1 MDSDLRK
8 LLAKSGTGRGLPDY
22 DFYKDVLPYLGDADC
37 LINVPAWTE
46 KNPVALS
53 IIAQTAGRVWY
64 VTPSLSLYR
73 IFLLKSALP
82 DADISFMSA
91 YEREKPDRRVLIT
104 SPDILRDHLAD
115 IAEMPKPDLIIFDD
129 IECLAYPEI
138 GTATE
143 QCLLCLPHGLPL
155 IFLSAT
161 ANPDETSE
169 CLTALRGR
177 GCRVIEFPFPAL
189 PDVPIFISSQW
200 EVLPLTDRKR
210 LNSKVRRILKEEPP
224 FQNIRSAGFIRQL
237 LFFLRKE
244 ELTPALIILPWEK
257 DCDMSAGFC
266 IQETKNAG
274 DALTHP
280 QIAAFLNRYP
290 FLKDHPMLSDA
301 VSKRTASFH
310 RNLHPLWCE
319 LVEHLLSFRAVD
331 AVFTTAESV
340 REMVNNVQIA
350 VLCIS
355 CRKEEKPR
363 EMTQQ
368 QTDDIRKR
376 VGLRESEYAGC
387 LALIHSSDA
396 DAVHIKDRLLQTRGQ
411 SSSAFECNCQTV
423 LGLSAGRDDP
433 EKLLSRTVIALKYP
447 RFGAFCME
455 EFQEILRD
463 ELPEACCSRH
473 IQSVT
478 SLKNIRLKLTLRLN
492 KQSHLLDDAA
502 CRGIRDRLADEQLET
517 EYLLSQLPCEDC
529 THSGQCHKRGTR
541 KFRRLIECYDEIEKT
556 LKTNITGLELDFRYY
571 LECLR
576 EFGWTEPQ
584 QGLTESG
591 KIAIRTGLKFPQP
604 LTECI
609 REGILPAD
617 DPAKSFALTG
627 GFAEMDV
634 ESYGVRNKESL
645 EYKILNSEFSKG
657 HYSEMMPLYQ
667 KAEPVLSQT
676 QERMLRFGILMPE
689 YMLSQAAILLAW
701 KKGAKADTLAR
712 QTGIPAGVIM
722 KLIRKAVYL
731 QERILQVKSF
741 CQKFS

>member
-1 MDSDLRK
+1 MNSDLRK
-8 LLAKSGTGRGLPDY
+8 LLAKSSSSRGLPDD
-22 DFYKDVLPYLGDADC
+22 DFYKNVVSHLGDSDC
-37 LINVPAWTE
+37 LINMPAGIE
-46 KNPVALS
+46 KTSVALS

-91 YEREKPDRRVLIT
+91 YEREKPDRRLLIT

-115 IAEMPKPDLIIFDD
+115 IDEMSKPDLVIFED

-143 QCLLCLPHGLPL
+143 QCLLCLPQGLPL
-155 IFLSAT
+155 IFLSAI
-161 ANPDETSE
+161 ANPDEISK
-169 CLTALRGR
+169 CLAALRGR
-177 GCRVIEFPFPAL
+177 GCRVIESASPGL
-189 PDVPIFISSQW
+189 SDVPIFISSQW
-200 EVLPLTDRKR
+200 EVLPLTDKKR

-224 FQNIRSAGFIRQL
+224 FQNIRSAAFIKQL

-244 ELTPALIILPWEK
+244 ELTPALIILPGEK
-257 DCDMSAGFC
+257 DCDIAAGFC
-266 IQETKNAG
+266 VQETKNAG

-310 RNLHPLWCE
+310 GNLHPLWCE
-319 LVEHLLSFRAVD
+319 LVEHLLGFRAID
-331 AVFTTAESV
+331 AVFATAESV
-340 REMVNNVQIA
+340 GEMVNKLQIA

-355 CRKEEKPR
+355 YRKEEKPR
-363 EMTQQ
+363 EMTRQQ
-368 QTDDIRKR
+368 MDVIRKR

-387 LALIHSSDA
+387 VALAHTSDA
-396 DAVHIKDRLLQTRGQ
+396 DAVHIKDLLLQTRGQ

-423 LGLSAGRDDP
+423 LGLSAGRNDP
-433 EKLLSRTVIALKYP
+433 EKLLSRTIFALKYP

-455 EFQEILRD
+455 EFQEMLRE
-463 ELPEACCSRH
+463 ELPEACCSGH
-473 IQSVT
+473 IRAVT
-478 SLKNIRLKLTLRLN
+478 SLKNIRLRLTLQLD
-492 KQSHLLDDAA
+492 KQSRLLDDAT

-517 EYLLSQLPCEDC
+517 ECLLSQLPCDDC
-529 THSGQCHKRGTR
+529 THSDLCHKRGTK
-541 KFRRLIECYDEIEKT
+541 KFRRLMECYDEIEKT

-584 QGLTESG
+584 HGLTESG

-634 ESYGVRNKESL
+634 EAYGVRNKESL

-657 HYSEMMPLYQ
+657 YYSELMPLYQ

-676 QERMLRFGILMPE
+676 QERMLRFGIFLPE
-689 YMLSQAAILLAW
+689 YMLSQAVILLAW

-712 QTGIPAGVIM
+712 QTGIPVGAIM

-731 QERILQVKSF
+731 QEQIL
-741 CQKFS
+741 